1 MKRPFNFMWTYV
13 PIYIKLKVF
22 FYIKQ
27 YITIINQAR
36 KLSNM
41 KVARCVFCNNSSHTT
56 GNCNSNMNG
65 RRKILTVIGMNFML
79 EDETPDF
86 KSFPINE
93 LRFIASTYVKFQKQT
108 EKIYVRNYLFQHQRA
123 LKCLYSPIQYTLTKT
138 RMIQDLT
145 DRWRVYRPIRNHKK
159 HRKPEDE
166 CDDCPICMDAM
177 SQCLW
182 NPTKLN
188 WEVTPICND
197 NVVTRCGHSF
207 CGSCWDRHI
216 AANGKVEYDVVDG
229 WQDIPTGRMYI
240 NCPMCRHQM
249 HFVK

>member
-1 MKRPFNFMWTYV
+1 MKF
-13 PIYIKLKVF
+13 
-22 FYIKQ
+22 
-27 YITIINQAR
+27 
-36 KLSNM
+36 
-41 KVARCVFCNNSSHTT
+41 ARCVFCNNSSHITE
-56 GNCNSNMNG
+56 NCNSNMNG
-65 RRKILTVIGMNFML
+65 RRKMLTDIGINFLL

-108 EKIYVRNYLFQHQRA
+108 EKAYVRNYLFQRP
-123 LKCLYSPIQYTLTKT
+123 LEMKCLYSPIQNTLTKK

-145 DRWRVYRPIRNHKK
+145 DHWRIYRPIRYHKK
-159 HRKPEDE
+159 HGKPEDD
-166 CDDCPICMDAM
+166 CDDCPICMDTM

-197 NVVTRCGHSF
+197 NVVTRCGHKF

-216 AANGKVEYDVVDG
+216 AANGKVEYKRSE
-229 WQDIPTGRMYI
+229 QDWFEIPTGRMYI
-240 NCPMCRHQM
+240 NCPICRHQM
-249 HFVK
+249 HFVKP